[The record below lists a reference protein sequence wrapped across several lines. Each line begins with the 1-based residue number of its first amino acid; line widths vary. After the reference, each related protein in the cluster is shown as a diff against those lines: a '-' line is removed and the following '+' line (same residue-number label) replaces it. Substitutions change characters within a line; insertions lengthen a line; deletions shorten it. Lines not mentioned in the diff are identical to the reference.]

1 MIRIEYMYVQG
12 MGCIE
17 GLLMGAYDSLDE
29 NHSSPKL
36 RLKRLSEEQVK
47 IIDEY
52 LTSVGEYG
60 EVHLIVQN
68 GELRYINKV
77 ESHRAWANGK
87 RSDQ

>member
-1 MIRIEYMYVQG
+1 
-12 MGCIE
+12 
-17 GLLMGAYDSLDE
+17 MGAHYGPDE
-29 NHSSPKL
+29 DYAPPKL

-47 IIDEY
+47 MIDEY

-60 EVHLIVQN
+60 EIHLIIQN